1 MKWIDYEEWKALRE
15 FYKEKEKEII
25 PYYIE
30 FISRVFNSMS
40 KEQEQLEDLEEYYL
54 SIKYNYSIFD
64 IEMKMYE
71 YITVNLK
78 IDDDKQINKIIE
90 DIVTKYDKDDDR
102 EE

>member
-1 MKWIDYEEWKALRE
+1 MTID
-15 FYKEKEKEII
+15 
-25 PYYIE
+25 
-30 FISRVFNSMS
+30 
-40 KEQEQLEDLEEYYL
+40 EYYL

-90 DIVTKYDKDDDR
+90 DIVSKYEDDDK
-102 EE
+102 

>member
-1 MKWIDYEEWKALRE
+1 MTID
-15 FYKEKEKEII
+15 
-25 PYYIE
+25 
-30 FISRVFNSMS
+30 
-40 KEQEQLEDLEEYYL
+40 EYYL